1 MRCIANFEVVV
12 VLIEKVVSDISFDM
26 SEYNARDIDI
36 TPTS

>member
-1 MRCIANFEVVV
+1 VVV
-12 VLIEKVVSDISFDM
+12 VLIEQVVSDISLDM

>member
-1 MRCIANFEVVV
+1 MRCIANSEVVV
-12 VLIEKVVSDISFDM
+12 VLIEQVVSDISLDM